1 MTNLTT
7 HPGSTT
13 SPAITHESNYP
24 GERQMTTITTVTP
37 GTRGIGAGA

>member
-13 SPAITHESNYP
+13 GPVITHEYRTIQ
-24 GERQMTTITTVTP
+24 ERQMTTITTVTP